1 MIVLPKE
8 KPIMKNLN
16 TYYLDLRKLFE
27 HCQGEIGSGGVF
39 FKSSAAEGV
48 IFFDKDELLNGYF
61 RDKNSKITGHNA
73 IERLLEAKSNYN
85 FTIDIY
91 RIAQEEV
98 YFWASLPSAD
108 RIYQD
113 LSTEFTDLEKL
124 ILKMGSENLTGYLDV
139 SIGNGNQGG
148 LIFMSN
154 GKIIGGSFSWGP
166 DESIPS
172 KKNVEILVNKTKE
185 SGGIFQVSRI
195 PVKNQQTVNETKEIR
210 YKISSDV
217 IKMLEEYLSIFN
229 MVLSS
234 KKHLTV
240 EFNQALRKKFVEKAE
255 KYTFL
260 DPFAAEFE
268 YSGGQITFTGETG
281 DQDLLHGVVESVQEL
296 AEELGLCSELK
307 DYITSWLEKYENEL
321 SGLDISF

>member
-1 MIVLPKE
+1 M
-8 KPIMKNLN
+8 
-16 TYYLDLRKLFE
+16 
-27 HCQGEIGSGGVF
+27 
-39 FKSSAAEGV
+39 
-48 IFFDKDELLNGYF
+48 
-61 RDKNSKITGHNA
+61 
-73 IERLLEAKSNYN
+73 EAKSNYN

-124 ILKMGSENLTGYLDV
+124 ITKMGSENLTGYLDV
-139 SIGNGNQGG
+139 SIGKGNQGG

-195 PVKNQQTVNETKEIR
+195 PMKEERALGESKEETSETSFDILA
-210 YKISSDV
+210 
-217 IKMLEEYLSIFN
+217 MLEEFLGVFEAVMSTGKNKKAGFGSI
-229 MVLSS
+229 L
-234 KKHLTV
+234 K
-240 EFNQALRKKFVEKAE
+240 KKFVEKAE
-255 KYTFL
+255 EYAFL

-268 YSGGQITFTGETG
+268 YFDRKIKYSGQAGEKELADGVIT
-281 DQDLLHGVVESVQEL
+281 SAREL
-296 AEELGLCSELK
+296 AEELGILAEIK
-307 DYITSWLEKYENEL
+307 KNMASWTDKYEKKLEEL
-321 SGLDISF
+321 GVMF

>member
-8 KPIMKNLN
+8 KPIIKNLN
-16 TYYLDLRKLFE
+16 TYYLNLRRLFE
-27 HCQGEIGSGGVF
+27 HYQGEIGSGGVF
-39 FKSSAAEGV
+39 FKSAAAEGV

-61 RDKNSKITGHNA
+61 RDKNSEITGHNA
-73 IERLLEAKSNYN
+73 IERLLGSKSNYN

-91 RIAQEEV
+91 RIAHEEV
-98 YFWASLPSAD
+98 YFWASLPSAH

-124 ILKMGSENLTGYLDV
+124 IIKLGSENHTGYIDV
-139 SIGNGNQGG
+139 SIDNGNQGG

-154 GKIIGGSFSWGP
+154 GKIIGGSFSWGQ

-172 KKNVEILVNKTKE
+172 EKNVKILINKTKE

-195 PVKNQQTVNETKEIR
+195 QSKNQQTVDEAKKIP
-210 YKISSDV
+210 YKISPDI

-229 MVLSS
+229 MALSS
-234 KKHLTV
+234 KKHLAV
-240 EFNQALRKKFVEKAE
+240 DFSKALRRKFVEKAE

-268 YSGGQITFTGETG
+268 YSEGQITFTGETG
-281 DQDLLHGVVESVQEL
+281 VQDLVQGVVESVQEL
-296 AEELGLCSELK
+296 AEELGLRLELK
-307 DYITSWLEKYENEL
+307 EYITPWLKKYKNKL